1 MEQKRK
7 YIIGEESALLLKAL
21 EKCEEF
27 QSSFIDALILMYGD
41 EDGNKRFNEHHHQFE
56 EVERTIMEYLRINFI
71 SEMTGKNETITL

>member
-27 QSSFIDALILMYGD
+27 QSSFIDALVLMYGD

>member
-1 MEQKRK
+1 METEKK
-7 YIIGEESALLLKAL
+7 YIIGKESALLLKAL